1 MRAFLRAW
9 IKDLTPAFS
18 AFAVATLLAIL
29 LLWASGYDVLL
40 AFQALFEGAFGSTY
54 ALSETLVKSLPLLLT
69 GVAVALA
76 FRAGVWN
83 IGAEGQLLA
92 GALSAS
98 ALAPHLAPLPGVL
111 GFTFLLIFGALA
123 GAGWAGIAGAM
134 KVRRNV
140 PEVVSTILLNFIALE
155 LVRYAVHGP
164 LMEAAGQFPQ
174 SEALAPALRLAR
186 LFPPT
191 RLHNGLWFAPGFAVL
206 AYVLIQR
213 TVFGFEMQATA
224 SNATAARFVA
234 IDTGRVQLRS
244 LMLSGALAGLAG
256 VLELAG
262 VTYRVYENFSPGY
275 GYTAI
280 AVALMARLN
289 PLAVMA
295 TALLFGA
302 LDNGATAMQ
311 RQANVSAVIS
321 YMMQGIVVLT
331 LAALGGL
338 ALRQGGQKTSNKIST
353 VFENVTE

>member
-1 MRAFLRAW
+1 MRAYLRAW
-9 IKDLTPAFS
+9 LINLTPALS
-18 AFAVATLLAIL
+18 AFAVATILAIL
-29 LLWASGYDVLL
+29 LLLLSGYDAML
-40 AFQALFEGAFGSTY
+40 ALHALFEGAFGSTY
-54 ALSETLVKSLPLLLT
+54 AFSETMVKSLPLLLT

-83 IGAEGQLLA
+83 IGAEGQLLV
-92 GALSAS
+92 GALSS
-98 ALAPHLAPLPGVL
+98 VALAPHLTGLPGVL
-111 GFTFLLIFGALA
+111 GIAFMLICGALA

-155 LVRYAVHGP
+155 LVRYAVHAP

-191 RLHNGLWFAPGFAVL
+191 RLHAGLWLAPVFAVL
-206 AYVLIQR
+206 AYVLIHR

-256 VLELAG
+256 VFELAG

-321 YMMQGIVVLT
+321 YAMQGIVVLT

-338 ALRQGGQKTSNKIST
+338 ALRKGSQKTSSKISID
-353 VFENVTE
+353 FNNVAE

>member
-1 MRAFLRAW
+1 MRAYLRAW
-9 IKDLTPAFS
+9 LINLTPALS
-18 AFAVATLLAIL
+18 AFAVATILAIL
-29 LLWASGYDVLL
+29 LLLLSGYDAML
-40 AFQALFEGAFGSTY
+40 ALHALFEGAFGSTY
-54 ALSETLVKSLPLLLT
+54 AFSETIVKSLPLLLT

-83 IGAEGQLLA
+83 IGAEGQLLV
-92 GALSAS
+92 GALSAV
-98 ALAPHLAPLPGVL
+98 ALAPHLTGLPGVL
-111 GFTFLLIFGALA
+111 GIAFMLICGALA

-134 KVRRNV
+134 KVHRNV

-186 LFPPT
+186 FVPPT
-191 RLHNGLWFAPGFAVL
+191 RLHTGLWLAPVLAVL
-206 AYVLIQR
+206 AYVLIHR

-256 VLELAG
+256 VFELAG

-321 YMMQGIVVLT
+321 YVMQGIVVLT
-331 LAALGGL
+331 LAALGGW
-338 ALRQGGQKTSNKIST
+338 ALRQGGQKTSGKTSMDFNH
-353 VFENVTE
+353 VAE